1 MPTHAWSELKRPHEW
16 ASSDHR
22 NLILL
27 HVMGLSWI
35 GMSSL
40 LSCSLRAVSLLRTL
54 SFAPGPNIGCTTRTS
69 KSLRNHAPGRQ
80 KNMTGPAALS
90 KLSESGPR
98 SQNLLENIRLA
109 RAVIPS
115 QHDAHPLLRAI
126 QSYDLHLLGLPDA
139 TAQRP
144 DMPAN
149 RLRGV
154 LLLASPLAQET
165 KVCHLFFIGHL
176 IQRLSPHDW
185 QREMATGNLVLS

>member
-1 MPTHAWSELKRPHEW
+1 
-16 ASSDHR
+16 
-22 NLILL
+22 
-27 HVMGLSWI
+27 MGLSWI

-40 LSCSLRAVSLLRTL
+40 LSCIFRAVSLLRTL

-80 KNMTGPAALS
+80 ESMTAPAAVS

-98 SQNLLENIRLA
+98 PQTLLENIRLA

-115 QHDAHPLLRAI
+115 QHDAHPLWRAMQSHSLR
-126 QSYDLHLLGLPDA
+126 LLGLPDG
-139 TAQRP
+139 TTHNDL

-149 RLRGV
+149 RLRG
-154 LLLASPLAQET
+154 LLLASPLSQET

-176 IQRLSPHDW
+176 IQRLSTHDW
-185 QREMATGNLVLS
+185 QREGPRATWF